1 MKLKLATALLAL
13 TVLVSCKKDEKTAPE
28 TPKIQNDFFS
38 VDVETSAK
46 KTDSYAL
53 YYTEDGTNDFKDV
66 NAVWAGVKGGQM
78 QTIQF
83 KLSEEIIPTHIRLD
97 LGLKQD
103 QDSVV
108 VKNVKVNYYDNVF
121 EFRGSDF
128 FNYFQK
134 NEQFSAT
141 VDPANGTLLVVQKDG
156 VYKTPYFYP
165 TSLMIESIKKI
176 TTAKK

>member
-1 MKLKLATALLAL
+1 MKIKLAIAFLAA
-13 TVLVSCKKDEKTAPE
+13 TVLVSCKKEEKAADEAAKV
-28 TPKIQNDFFS
+28 QNSFFS

-46 KTDSYAL
+46 KTDDFAM
-53 YYTEDGTNDFKDV
+53 YYTEDGTNNFKDV
-66 NAVWAGVKGGQM
+66 NAVWSGVKGGKM
-78 QTIQF
+78 QTIRF
-83 KLSEEIIPTHIRLD
+83 KLSDEIIPSQIRLD

-121 EFRGSDF
+121 EFKGSDF

-134 NEQFSAT
+134 NDQFAAT
-141 VDPANGTLLVVQKDG
+141 VDQANGTLVVVQKDG
-156 VYKTPYFYP
+156 VYKTPYYYP
-165 TSLMIESIKKI
+165 TTLMIDNIKKI